1 MEKRN
6 EFLKQSRYLF
16 LLLYTIAILLLINS
30 AAFPQYED
38 TGKRGIY
45 FSKKEYSGERI
56 PDFASVKDK
65 LPAPVL
71 EINPGYQELY
81 WKAWEL
87 AFTHFKKP
95 PQGSPFVSD
104 FIDEAFSPS
113 IFQWDTIF
121 MIMFA
126 RYAHYVFPSI
136 KSLDNF
142 YCRQYENGYICRE
155 IQEAD
160 GADFVFV
167 DREHTINPPLFS
179 WCEVENYKITG
190 DKSRYASVLPV
201 IEKYTEWLEKY
212 RRKNNTT
219 HNLYWQT
226 GLGSGMDNT
235 PRSGSG
241 WTDMSCQMVMLYNDM
256 AVMSDDL
263 GLTEKAKQFREKAKD
278 ISDRINKL
286 MWNDE
291 DGLYYDLDDEGRQI
305 KWKTAGCFWPML
317 AGIADEKQAEKL
329 TAHLKDPK
337 SFWRPVPFPSL
348 GADQPNY
355 KPDGQYWLGGVWA
368 PTNVMIIKGLEK
380 YNQYEFASLAVQQ
393 YLDVMYEVYKRT
405 GTIWE
410 NYSPESY
417 SRGLPAKPDFVGW
430 SGCGPIQLLIENILG
445 FHPEGAVN
453 KLTWRLNRI
462 DRHGINNLRFGN
474 VNASLICERRKDVTA
489 PAKITVTSSEPF
501 DLVVYNFQ
509 GEKREYK
516 VKSGSHIIE
525 VK

>member
-1 MEKRN
+1 MR
-6 EFLKQSRYLF
+6 
-16 LLLYTIAILLLINS
+16 LLLSLAVLFTIHSISFA
-30 AAFPQYED
+30 QYED
-38 TGKRGIY
+38 TGKRGVY
-45 FSKKEYSGERI
+45 FSKKNYSGQRI
-56 PDFASVKDK
+56 PSFAEDKDK

-71 EINPGYQELY
+71 EDNPEYVDLY

-126 RYAHYVFPSI
+126 RYAHFIFPSI
-136 KSLDNF
+136 QSLDNF

-167 DREHTINPPLFS
+167 DREHTVNPPLFS

-190 DKSRYASVLPV
+190 DKSRYKSVLPV

-212 RRKNNTT
+212 RRKENTA

-241 WTDMSCQMVMLYNDM
+241 WTDMSCQMVMLYKDM
-256 AVMSDDL
+256 ATMSSDL
-263 GLTEKAKQFREKAKD
+263 GLTEKTKQFEAKAKD
-278 ISDRINKL
+278 ISDRINKF
-286 MWNDE
+286 MWNEE
-291 DGLYYDLDDEGRQI
+291 DGLYYDLDDKGNQI
-305 KWKTAGCFWPML
+305 KWKTSGCFWPML
-317 AGIADEKQAEKL
+317 AGIASKEQADKL
-329 TAHLKDPK
+329 LFHLKDPN
-337 SFWRPVPFPSL
+337 SFWRTIPFPTL
-348 GADQPNY
+348 AADQKNY
-355 KPDGQYWLGGVWA
+355 KAAGEYWLGGVWA
-368 PTNVMIIKGLEK
+368 PTNVMIIKGLER
-380 YNQYEFASLAVQQ
+380 YGHYEFALLAVQK
-393 YLDVMYEVYKRT
+393 YLDGMCEVYKRT

-410 NYSPESY
+410 NYSPESF

-430 SGCGPIQLLIENILG
+430 SGCGPIQLLIENVLG
-445 FHPEGAVN
+445 FEPEGASN
-453 KLTWRLNRI
+453 KLTWHLQRI
-462 DRHGINNLRFGN
+462 DRHGIQKLRFG
-474 VNASLICERRKDVTA
+474 DVTA
-489 PAKITVTSSEPF
+489 DLVCDKRMDVMSPAKITVNADKGFE
-501 DLVVYNFQ
+501 LVVVNFE
-509 GEKREYK
+509 GEREEFK
-516 VKSGSHIIE
+516 VKPGENKIE
-525 VK
+525 AHLRAGH